1 MNPYVMLAMSIALE
15 LIATSSLRA
24 SEGFTRLVPS
34 VVVVVG
40 YCCAFYLMGHVLKT
54 LPLGF
59 TYAIWSGVGT
69 ASAALIGW
77 LYFRDAFQWGALVGI
92 ALIIAG
98 VVVLNLS
105 GAAKH

>member
-1 MNPYVMLAMSIALE
+1 MAWLVLLVSGVLESLWAIALK
-15 LIATSSLRA
+15 R

-77 LYFRDAFQWGALVGI
+77 LYFRGAFQWGALV
-92 ALIIAG
+92 
-98 VVVLNLS
+98 
-105 GAAKH
+105 